1 MPKPLTFLSSN
12 TPNIKRLLQPAQKFR
27 SQHLHVLLWL
37 PDIEDSHKNVWPR
50 QKKQTQKQHAFHGIP
65 PQGVPQTIDDLL
77 NQGHR
82 MVHYMRNFGAKPDG
96 WEYPSGDGYNSLMLP
111 GTMTVNS
118 VPAYHEAGLAG
129 LGLIQGGYSA
139 LVPHIKSG
147 ALVEVLP
154 TLRPEPLNASFV
166 VAHRRNLSQRVRA
179 FMNWTEEVLK
189 PYFD

>member
-1 MPKPLTFLSSN
+1 
-12 TPNIKRLLQPAQKFR
+12 
-27 SQHLHVLLWL
+27 
-37 PDIEDSHKNVWPR
+37 
-50 QKKQTQKQHAFHGIP
+50 
-65 PQGVPQTIDDLL
+65 
-77 NQGHR
+77 
-82 MVHYMRNFGAKPDG
+82 
-96 WEYPSGDGYNSLMLP
+96 
-111 GTMTVNS
+111 
-118 VPAYHEAGLAG
+118 